1 MAGVEGSSTTSSYK
15 RDKAA
20 KEKASAGSSH
30 NWNTLF
36 LGASAVADL
45 MADKYG
51 VDKKDVVLGTDS
63 SSSSA
68 AVRLAL
74 GETQIVAE
82 TKKFLEEQVKTATN
96 YHNHTF
102 LGKPQLLPHIFDHC
116 IFCIFIA
123 FHAKRKRAE

>member
-1 MAGVEGSSTTSSYK
+1 MILASIFVTGKAKQSEEELAEGVAGMDGMSSYK
-15 RDKAA
+15 REKAA

-63 SSSSA
+63 TSSSA

-74 GETQIVAE
+74 GETQIVAD
-82 TKKFLEEQVKTATN
+82 TKKFLEEQV
-96 YHNHTF
+96 
-102 LGKPQLLPHIFDHC
+102 LLL
-116 IFCIFIA
+116 
-123 FHAKRKRAE
+123 K